1 MIFIDGHASPGLVD
15 QLKLCAAWLSVSPYR
30 LAIRLEDCLMTADGN
45 WNLVVSTPMGERH
58 GSLSLKTEG
67 TTVKGSQMAD
77 GNSTEI
83 FDGTVDGNEISWKVS
98 ITDPMPMTLE
108 FTGMVDGHEIAGTV
122 KLGEF
127 GNSSFSGSAVRG
139 CATSTALSNRTPRK
153 RTNGRHR
160 AGSSMCHWRN
170 SRR

>member
-1 MIFIDGHASPGLVD
+1 
-15 QLKLCAAWLSVSPYR
+15 
-30 LAIRLEDCLMTADGN
+30 MTADGN
-45 WNLVVSTPMGERH
+45 WNLVVSTPMGERP

-83 FDGTVDGNEISWKVS
+83 FDGTVNGNEISWKVS

-108 FTGMVDGHEIAGTV
+108 FTGTVDGDEIAGTV

-127 GNSSFSGSAVRG
+127 GNSPFSGTRS
-139 CATSTALSNRTPRK
+139 
-153 RTNGRHR
+153 
-160 AGSSMCHWRN
+160 
-170 SRR
+170 

>member
-1 MIFIDGHASPGLVD
+1 
-15 QLKLCAAWLSVSPYR
+15 
-30 LAIRLEDCLMTADGN
+30 MTADGN

-67 TTVKGSQMAD
+67 TTLQGSQAAD

-83 FDGTVDGNEISWKVS
+83 FDGTVNGNEISWKVL

-108 FTGMVDGHEIAGTV
+108 FTGTVEGDEIAGTV

-127 GNSSFSGSAVRG
+127 GDSSFSGIRS
-139 CATSTALSNRTPRK
+139 
-153 RTNGRHR
+153 
-160 AGSSMCHWRN
+160 
-170 SRR
+170 

>member
-1 MIFIDGHASPGLVD
+1 M
-15 QLKLCAAWLSVSPYR
+15 K
-30 LAIRLEDCLMTADGN
+30 ADGD

-67 TTVKGSQMAD
+67 TRVKGSQMAD

-83 FDGTVDGNEISWKVS
+83 FDGTVNGNEISWKVS

-108 FTGMVDGHEIAGTV
+108 FTGTVDANEIAGTV

-127 GNSSFSGSAVRG
+127 GNSSFSGIRS
-139 CATSTALSNRTPRK
+139 
-153 RTNGRHR
+153 
-160 AGSSMCHWRN
+160 
-170 SRR
+170 